1 VKVDIELKSLV
12 SRIKGVTSQIKQ
24 KVRKQKE
31 MSESFVSERDVSEE
45 DEDNFNDGDRL
56 GLSRIEEDSN
66 MHMAVGV
73 DNLQSIDEVSIILPS
88 RPKSG
93 NVTRGRAGLLSQGNY
108 NSINVNEASQRLLS
122 PTGLKDFGFPDEH
135 QEPVVTVTP
144 GANMVSQEVLERV
157 IEQLK
162 TRHRAEKDA
171 LQVELQ
177 VFKAVIEGMASKI
190 RYLQEYKLDRE
201 QIQIALFKHRHLN
214 ERLQKDSGVMATEV
228 RRLTDRLETMKRV
241 MLEFDH
247 EYLNVQAEENN
258 VLEQLMVEN
267 SHLRKLLNIHENH
280 GVME

>member
-1 VKVDIELKSLV
+1 MKVDIELKSLV